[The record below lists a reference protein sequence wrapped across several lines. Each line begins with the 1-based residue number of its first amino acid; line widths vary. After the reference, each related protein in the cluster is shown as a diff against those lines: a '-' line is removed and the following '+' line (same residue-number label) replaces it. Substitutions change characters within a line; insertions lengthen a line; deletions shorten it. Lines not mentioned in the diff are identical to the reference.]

1 LIIIINSG
9 IKIVGANMDIDYVVD
24 KKGNKYKI
32 KTSVDGGLVVT
43 TSILPELRPI
53 DSMCIAKD
61 GLIFSKWRDP
71 EYRNSEVID
80 GNRVVAFVEMLKHG
94 ILSVDRIYGYVH
106 PSNHA
111 SIKWV
116 LSRGGYMDGKV
127 GIDGVVYDKYVV
139 PLESL
144 VKMAGEIKEKCLE
157 MNLTKS

>member
-1 LIIIINSG
+1 
-9 IKIVGANMDIDYVVD
+9 MDIDYVVD

-32 KTSVDGGLVVT
+32 KTSIDFGAIVT

-71 EYRNSEVID
+71 EYRNSEVVD
-80 GNRVVAFVEMLKHG
+80 ANRVVAFAEMLKYN

-106 PSNHA
+106 PSNQS

-127 GIDGVVYDKYVV
+127 GIDGEVYDKYVV
-139 PLESL
+139 PLETL
-144 VKMAGEIKEKCLE
+144 VKIAGEIKEKCSE
-157 MNLTKS
+157 TNLTKS

>member
-1 LIIIINSG
+1 
-9 IKIVGANMDIDYVVD
+9 MDIDYVVD

-32 KTSVDGGLVVT
+32 KTSIDFGAIIT

-61 GLIFSKWRDP
+61 GLIFSKWRDT
-71 EYRNSEVID
+71 EYRNSEVVD
-80 GNRVVAFVEMLKHG
+80 ANRVVAFVEMLKYN

-106 PSNHA
+106 PSNQS

-127 GIDGVVYDKYVV
+127 GIDGEVYDKYVV
-139 PLESL
+139 PLETL
-144 VKMAGEIKEKCLE
+144 VKIAGEIKEKCSE
-157 MNLTKS
+157 TNLTKS

>member
-1 LIIIINSG
+1 
-9 IKIVGANMDIDYVVD
+9 MDIDYVVD

-32 KTSVDGGLVVT
+32 KTSIDFGAIIT

-71 EYRNSEVID
+71 EYRNSEVVD
-80 GNRVVAFVEMLKHG
+80 ANRVVAFAEMLKYN

-106 PSNHA
+106 PSNQS

-127 GIDGVVYDKYVV
+127 GIDGEVYDKYVV
-139 PLESL
+139 PLETL
-144 VKMAGEIKEKCLE
+144 VKIAGEIKEKCSE
-157 MNLTKS
+157 TNLTKS